1 MSQERIEKAWEKAV
15 AEGRVYTLDIGEE
28 TRGIGERRGQSLSSP
43 SGNGRDRPLV
53 PSPDESGE
61 GNMLLPSLPERSLI
75 AEVITEI
82 MRPVMETIGKM
93 LENNTA
99 ALEQLSSAQAIQN
112 DRLEALEKQ
121 IRLQTP
127 VTSKQAGYLNEA
139 IRRRSREL
147 LDKSGLAEDKKAV
160 SKLGGII
167 RKAVLS
173 RYGVGNLREIPKHEY
188 TVAMSQIEMWSNVML
203 VRDVVRG
210 AKGV

>member
-1 MSQERIEKAWEKAV
+1 MSQERIEEAWEKAEK
-15 AEGRVYTLDIGEE
+15 EGRVYTVDLVENMKKL
-28 TRGIGERRGQSLSSP
+28 T
-43 SGNGRDRPLV
+43 GNRMDSPLV
-53 PSPDESGE
+53 PSSV
-61 GNMLLPSLPERSLI
+61 PERSLI

-82 MRPVMETIGKM
+82 MRPVMESIGKM

-188 TVAMSQIEMWSNVML
+188 TVAMSQIDMWSNVML
-203 VRDVVRG
+203 VRDVVRA
-210 AKGV
+210 AKGA